1 MLKCDNGSEVSR
13 YTLQQEAD
21 LLSELRHPHVVNM
34 YRVLQLGWPSRES
47 IALGLEYCE
56 RGDVLGMQLSTGA
69 LEACF
74 EQILSALLYL
84 HGQGARTISLSIAT
98 SF

>member
-21 LLSELRHPHVVNM
+21 FLSELRHPRIVTM
-34 YRVLQLGWPSRES
+34 YRVLHLGWPSQES
-47 IALGLEYCE
+47 IALDLEYCE
-56 RGDVLGMQLSTGA
+56 RGDVQGMQLSTGA
-69 LEACF
+69 LQACF
-74 EQILSALLYL
+74 EQILSAWLYL